1 MGIMNKNWI
10 ELERRPRTK
19 WVVEYRSAAHA
30 PLGVTDVYWMKNG
43 RKLEVN
49 HFQDSM
55 SKSLKQTNNNPNYQ
69 IINHDLNINYS
80 GLISRLII
88 RHTHLNDE
96 GVYTCVV
103 ENQAGRPDGHWS
115 TWSPWSNCPNDCV
128 ILQPN
133 STMSQLFNHSKISE
147 YNNKLICSTQCRQSF
162 GQRTRW
168 CNAPEPH
175 GGGRKCHGE
184 NTEHLSCYDICLG
197 MKFFYMKT
205 HLIMIL
211 T

>member
-1 MGIMNKNWI
+1 MNSVI
-10 ELERRPRTK
+10 LFRIFILLL
-19 WVVEYRSAAHA
+19 A
-30 PLGVTDVYWMKNG
+30 
-43 RKLEVN
+43 
-49 HFQDSM
+49 
-55 SKSLKQTNNNPNYQ
+55 
-69 IINHDLNINYS
+69 
-80 GLISRLII
+80 
-88 RHTHLNDE
+88 
-96 GVYTCVV
+96 
-103 ENQAGRPDGHWS
+103 DGHWS

-133 STMSQLFNHSKISE
+133 STMSQLSNHSKILE

-197 MKFFYMKT
+197 KKFFYMTT
-205 HLIMIL
+205 HLLMIL